1 MTAKKAKRHINES
14 EDFLVFTRKREIINI
29 DHKNNDSLN
38 ILLDLAVANPNFLEL
53 LKSVI
58 KSIDEY
64 TNQKSTDQS
73 DTDRPEQPPQSEQG
87 EVQEAEVIG

>member
-64 TNQKSTDQS
+64 TNQKSSDQS
-73 DTDRPEQPPQSEQG
+73 SQDRPEQPSQSEQG

>member
-64 TNQKSTDQS
+64 TNQKSTNQS
-73 DTDRPEQPPQSEQG
+73 DTDRPEQPSQPEQG
-87 EVQEAEVIG
+87 EVQEAKVIG

>member
-53 LKSVI
+53 LKSIIISVN
-58 KSIDEY
+58 EY
-64 TNQKSTDQS
+64 TEPQSTDQS
-73 DTDRPEQPPQSEQG
+73 DSDRPEQPSKSEQG
-87 EVQEAEVIG
+87 EVQEAKVIG